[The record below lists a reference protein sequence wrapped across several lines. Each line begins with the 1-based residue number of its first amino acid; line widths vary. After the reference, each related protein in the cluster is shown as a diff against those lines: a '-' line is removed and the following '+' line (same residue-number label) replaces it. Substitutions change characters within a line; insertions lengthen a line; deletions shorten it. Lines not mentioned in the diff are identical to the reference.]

1 MALAVA
7 ALLRERA
14 WRRRGGVP
22 EHVRAEPHY
31 GPGRVTVNRD
41 SQIAPTITVRLEP
54 DGDGGAHALR
64 ESGPMATAVPIQP
77 LTARVFLFGGTQDSA
92 AALAQALDEQG
103 VLDSL
108 GGVAK
113 TWSQVGREA
122 AGGQLATVAHGLL
135 ELDLGDLVVGGWR
148 NDADLTVCFELC
160 VEFVVRGLVATVR
173 QGHLVAFRSGSCEVT
188 ATLAAEGRRL
198 VTRQAQL
205 QLPRVIRLG
214 DGVPLLR
221 DAVRPL
227 APG

>member
-1 MALAVA
+1 MELGTHRITSTHRPLVELLVDDVHAV
-7 ALLRERA
+7 
-14 WRRRGGVP
+14 
-22 EHVRAEPHY
+22 
-31 GPGRVTVNRD
+31 
-41 SQIAPTITVRLEP
+41 
-54 DGDGGAHALR
+54 
-64 ESGPMATAVPIQP
+64 
-77 LTARVFLFGGTQDSA
+77 
-92 AALAQALDEQG
+92 
-103 VLDSL
+103 
-108 GGVAK
+108 
-113 TWSQVGREA
+113 
-122 AGGQLATVAHGLL
+122 
-135 ELDLGDLVVGGWR
+135 
-148 NDADLTVCFELC
+148 TVCFELC